1 MMTIKEKVTEKE
13 KNVKTL
19 LDNLRNN
26 LNQQSIH
33 FNKNPNSWN
42 YLTSL
47 GHTENKL
54 KELIEYFE
62 TMPK

>member
-1 MMTIKEKVTEKE
+1 MTIKEKVTEKE
-13 KNVKTL
+13 KSVKSL
-19 LDNLRNN
+19 LDSLRNN

>member
-1 MMTIKEKVTEKE
+1 MTIKEKVTEKE

-19 LDNLRNN
+19 LESLRNN

>member
-1 MMTIKEKVTEKE
+1 MTIKEKVTEKE

>member
-54 KELIEYFE
+54 KDLIEYFE

>member
-1 MMTIKEKVTEKE
+1 MTIKEKVTEKE
-13 KNVKTL
+13 KHVKTL
-19 LDNLRNN
+19 LDSLRNN

-33 FNKNPNSWN
+33 FSKNPNSWN

-54 KELIEYFE
+54 K
-62 TMPK
+62 

>member
-13 KNVKTL
+13 NNVKTL